1 MTKLKLTQAI
11 VDKTQPQNK
20 AIIYWD
26 QSITGFGLKVTPT
39 GMKSYILQTRIA
51 GREYKKTIYKAD
63 FIKLEQARNQARSLL
78 GKIAMGENPFDET
91 IREMNT
97 FAKLSEAY
105 IEEHAKKKKKP
116 KSAEGDRAL
125 LRNHILPTFEK
136 CDPEKITRAEITRFR
151 TAVAKGDT
159 AKLAIKLG
167 ICNDNRLKGGEIC
180 ANRCLA
186 LLSVIFSF
194 AERESYITRLDNPV
208 RKVEKCLAPLLCATD
223 FRFLY

>member
-20 AIIYWD
+20 ALIYWD

-63 FIKLEQARNQARSLL
+63 FIKLDQARNQARSLL

-105 IEEHAKKKKKP
+105 IEEHAKKKKNQSRLKEIEHFFVIIFSQLS
-116 KSAEGDRAL
+116 KSVTLKKSREQKSRAL
-125 LRNHILPTFEK
+125 EQLLPKEIPPNSPSNSVFVMIIALR
-136 CDPEKITRAEITRFR
+136 
-151 TAVAKGDT
+151 AVK
-159 AKLAIKLG
+159 
-167 ICNDNRLKGGEIC
+167 
-180 ANRCLA
+180 
-186 LLSVIFSF
+186 
-194 AERESYITRLDNPV
+194 Y
-208 RKVEKCLAPLLCATD
+208 APIAAWH
-223 FRFLY
+223 FYP